1 MTPKRSD
8 YHSKRRFWQKLIATF
23 KDSPETQSFESD
35 DSEPD
40 NASKVQ
46 SFESDQNKNEVVEA
60 ESRHQFSESE
70 ENLTKQQAAL
80 RLKRKLNMA
89 ILIVIVLIAAVLII
103 LFYL

>member
-35 DSEPD
+35 DS
-40 NASKVQ
+40 SKLQ
-46 SFESDQNKNEVVEA
+46 SFESDQNENEVLEK

-70 ENLTKQQAAL
+70 EILAQQQATL

-89 ILIVIVLIAAVLII
+89 ILTVIVLIVAVLIV